1 MHKTTVIYIYK
12 LYKILNKIYWSEVDG
27 WNFTICVDILLYNVC
42 LIGPNAE
49 VDGWNYYVRGPTTWP
64 GPLHTQYKKHYSLVL
79 LSTKT
84 ISQTCGES
92 TIWTNVSGKCYSE
105 IWLCYHIRYKN
116 NVSRTGLIHPHSYTL
131 MHAMLGRLMLW
142 LSYHVSAHY
151 RIPATQTCSISAK

>member
-1 MHKTTVIYIYK
+1 M
-12 LYKILNKIYWSEVDG
+12 DG
-27 WNFTICVDILLYNVC
+27 ISQFVWIFLLYNVC
-42 LIGPNAE
+42 RIGPNAE
-49 VDGWNYYVRGPTTWP
+49 VDGWNYYVRGPTTWR

-131 MHAMLGRLMLW
+131 IHASRTPCWGDSYYDYRTTYLSLQDTSDPDLFYLCKVTRLNL
-142 LSYHVSAHY
+142 A
-151 RIPATQTCSISAK
+151 ATDLTLKL